1 MKERAWLQRTRSLRR
16 RARRCNGLSCGCGSW
31 RTEGNML
38 VRNRSDGARSSK
50 CQRRGHRRRSDR
62 LVAESG
68 LLLKDY
74 GSHFEVVLEIVIS
87 KEVELCFI
95 HRSIVLGAPRGRVT
109 AGRAGALP
117 ARVTGRGHVR
127 IQFKCWAR
135 GGISRRVVACL
146 FAGRNISKSMM
157 G

>member
-1 MKERAWLQRTRSLRR
+1 
-16 RARRCNGLSCGCGSW
+16 
-31 RTEGNML
+31 ML
-38 VRNRSDGARSSK
+38 VRNRSDGAWSSK
-50 CQRRGHRRRSDR
+50 CQCRGHRRRSDR

-68 LLLKDY
+68 LLLEDY
-74 GSHFEVVLEIVIS
+74 GSHSEVILEIVIS

-127 IQFKCWAR
+127 VQFKCWAR
-135 GGISRRVVACL
+135 GGDLEESGRVSIRREEYIEVDDGVRTENDCL
-146 FAGRNISKSMM
+146 VKPETG
-157 G
+157 